1 MRVLFLL
8 AHSNLAASARFRVH
22 QYLPYLEQHGVVCDV
37 RPFVSR
43 EAYPLLYRKGHVA
56 KKIAVFSSRTLARVQ
71 DLFEAPEF
79 DVFFVQ
85 REAFPLGPAWVEKY
99 LARLGKPIIFDF
111 DDAIYLPRSQPWMD
125 LARQPS
131 KTSSIVALAD
141 QVIVSTEHLRGF
153 AAAYNHNVWVIP
165 TSVDTEG
172 DYRPRAYSVH
182 EVRRGPVRIG
192 WIGSHSTA
200 RYLERLVPIISRVG
214 ARFPIEVLVM
224 GAARDIS
231 IPGVRVEN
239 RPWSLETEADS
250 FRSLDIGVYPLDDG
264 VWEHGKGGF
273 KAIQYM
279 AAAVPCVVSPVGVVR
294 DIIRDGEH
302 GFWASDDAT
311 WEDRLVQLIRDGDLR
326 RRMGEAGRHE
336 CEARFAV
343 KHSAPKLLHVLEV
356 AAARKR

>member
-1 MRVLFLL
+1 
-8 AHSNLAASARFRVH
+8 VH
-22 QYLPYLEQHGVVCDV
+22 QYLSYLEQQGVECDV

-43 EAYPLLYRKGHVA
+43 EAYPLLYRKGH
-56 KKIAVFSSRTLARVQ
+56 IARKLTVLAERTAARVA
-71 DLFEAPEF
+71 DLFAAPEH

-99 LARLGKPIIFDF
+99 LSRLGRPIVFDF
-111 DDAIYLPRSQPWMD
+111 DDAIYLPRPQPWID
-125 LARQPS
+125 FVRRPS
-131 KTSSIVALAD
+131 KTSSIVSLAD

-153 AAAYNHNVWVIP
+153 AAAYNPNVWVIP

-172 DYRPRAYSVH
+172 DYRPRAYSEH
-182 EVRRGPVRIG
+182 GMQAGPVRIG

-200 RYLERLVPIISRVG
+200 RYFERLVPIISRVG
-214 ARFPIEVLVM
+214 AQFPIEVLVM
-224 GAARDIS
+224 GAGRDIS

-294 DIIRDGEH
+294 DIVQDGEH
-302 GFWASDDAT
+302 GFYAADDAA
-311 WEDRLVQLIRDGDLR
+311 WEQRLLQLIRDSALR
-326 RRMGEAGRHE
+326 RRMGEAGRRE
-336 CEARFAV
+336 CEARFSV